1 MSDVTALF
9 WDVGGVILSNGWD
22 EHARAEAAKRY
33 ALDPAD
39 YEQRHKL
46 AEVELETGAI
56 TLETYLDRTIFYRER
71 PFTRE
76 EFREFMFAQSSE
88 KKDTRAL
95 LDELTASRRYFMATL
110 NNESLELNSY
120 RIRKFDLQRNFTAF
134 FTSCYLGLR
143 KPDPRIYQAT
153 LGITQRAPEECVFI
167 DDRPKNLEP
176 ARALGMHAIL
186 FESAA
191 QLRASLDDSGV
202 RRALVGG

>member
-22 EHARAEAAKRY
+22 EHARAEAAKRF
-33 ALDPAD
+33 ALNSAD
-39 YEQRHKL
+39 YEERHRR
-46 AEVELETGAI
+46 AEDELESGSI
-56 TLETYLDRTIFYRER
+56 TLETYLDQTIFFRER

-76 EFREFMFAQSSE
+76 AFQQFMFAQSTE
-88 KKDTRAL
+88 NKDTRAL
-95 LDELTASRRYFMATL
+95 LDELAASRRYFMATL

-134 FTSCYLGLR
+134 FTSCYLRLR
-143 KPDPRIYQAT
+143 KPDPRIYQAA

-176 ARALGMHAIL
+176 AKALGMHTIL
-186 FESAA
+186 FESAE
-191 QLRASLDDSGV
+191 QLRASLDHSGV
-202 RRALVGG
+202 RRALAGG

>member
-22 EHARAEAAKRY
+22 EHARTEAAKRY

-39 YEQRHKL
+39 YEQRHKG

-186 FESAA
+186 FESAE

>member
-1 MSDVTALF
+1 MRHRISF
-9 WDVGGVILSNGWD
+9 
-22 EHARAEAAKRY
+22 
-33 ALDPAD
+33 PD
-39 YEQRHKL
+39 YEKG
-46 AEVELETGAI
+46 EM
-56 TLETYLDRTIFYRER
+56 TLDAYLDHAIFYRAR
-71 PFTRE
+71 DFTKSQLV
-76 EFREFMFAQSSE
+76 EFMFAQSTE

-120 RIRKFDLQRNFTAF
+120 RIRKFDLKRNFTAF

-153 LGITQRAPEECVFI
+153 LGIMQRAPEECVFI

-176 ARALGMHAIL
+176 AKALGMHAIL
-186 FESAA
+186 FESAE
-191 QLRASLDDSGV
+191 QLRASLDHSGV

>member
-1 MSDVTALF
+1 MSNVTALF

-76 EFREFMFAQSSE
+76 DFREFMFAQSSE